1 MTGQREGRAMES
13 MMTRLLVDNKADSL
27 QAATMSEWR
36 QHVAASTVFGGSRTF
51 LLWEGYTDLD

>member
-1 MTGQREGRAMES
+1 MDS
-13 MMTRLLVDNKADSL
+13 MMTRLLADDKPDDA

-51 LLWEGYTDLD
+51 LLWEGYIDLHSIPQQA